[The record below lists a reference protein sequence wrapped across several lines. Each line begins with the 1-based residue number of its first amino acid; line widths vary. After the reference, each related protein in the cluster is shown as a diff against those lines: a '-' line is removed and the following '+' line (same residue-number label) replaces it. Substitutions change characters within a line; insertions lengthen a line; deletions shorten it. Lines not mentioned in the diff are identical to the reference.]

1 VHGLRER
8 VNYNVVNT
16 HYSTEIVNMALTPM
30 SFRLPTETR
39 DRIRALAQPGE
50 SLSSVIVRAVAALE
64 AAPPVL
70 TKTDILLRQLELL
83 EARVVGLEERSPPV
97 AQQALQP
104 PQEHSVNVVQPVVQ
118 TAPKGNTSAAVQEV
132 LTSALEQGFAAAC
145 PALPSQQVYPQEVR
159 QMALA
164 MADQGEPPAAIRAA
178 VKDACGHEPGSKSW
192 SRVFRA
198 WRKAM
203 QD

>member
-1 VHGLRER
+1 LKR
-8 VNYNVVNT
+8 T
-16 HYSTEIVNMALTPM
+16 TTLKTINMALTPM

-70 TKTDILLRQLELL
+70 TKTDILIRQLELL
-83 EARVVGLEERSPPV
+83 EARLVGLEKRSPSV
-97 AQQALQP
+97 AQNVAQA
-104 PQEHSVNVVQPVVQ
+104 
-118 TAPKGNTSAAVQEV
+118 APNGSTSAAVQEV
-132 LTSALEQGFAAAC
+132 LTVALEQGFAAAR
-145 PALPSQQVYPQEVR
+145 PSQQVYPQEVR

-164 MADQGEPPAAIRAA
+164 MADRGATPLAIRQA
-178 VKDACGHEPGSKSW
+178 VEDACGHEPGSKNW
-192 SRVFRA
+192 SRVFSA

>member
-1 VHGLRER
+1 
-8 VNYNVVNT
+8 
-16 HYSTEIVNMALTPM
+16 VNMALTPM

-70 TKTDILLRQLELL
+70 TKTDMLLQQLELL
-83 EARVVGLEERSPPV
+83 EARLVGLEERSPPV
-97 AQQALQP
+97 AQQTLQT
-104 PQEHSVNVVQPVVQ
+104 PQERSVNLVQV
-118 TAPKGNTSAAVQEV
+118 APQGSSTSAAVQEV
-132 LTSALEQGFAAAC
+132 LTTALEQGFAAAC
-145 PALPSQQVYPQEVR
+145 PALPRRQVYPQEVR

-164 MADQGEPPAAIRAA
+164 MADRGATSRAIRQA
-178 VKDACGHEPGSKSW
+178 VEDACGHEPGSKNW
-192 SRVFRA
+192 SRVLGA
-198 WRKAM
+198 WRRAA